1 MSKETRGWLILLSMP
16 IWLPI
21 ALALTLLVLPI
32 ILLLLVVLVVLQR
45 WYGI

>member
-1 MSKETRGWLILLSMP
+1 MSKETLGWAIILTSP

-32 ILLLLVVLVVLQR
+32 ILLLLVVLVLLQR